1 MPAVKE
7 RTNKQTRWLI
17 PVIAGAVIVISL
29 VVGIIVHHKKPLTF
43 EDGFVASPTETAV
56 LRDKDGGGT
65 AFIGISKPVI
75 KAHGSSNAEAIEN
88 AVLQAKQFALSG
100 IIDDIEKNIDLM
112 KVEKE

>member
-7 RTNKQTRWLI
+7 RTKKQTRWLI

-56 LRDKDGGGT
+56 LYDKDGGEL
-65 AFIGISKPVI
+65 AELVR
-75 KAHGSSNAEAIEN
+75 GS
-88 AVLQAKQFALSG
+88 AVRFV
-100 IIDDIEKNIDLM
+100 
-112 KVEKE
+112 VEEPREDGRLRILRED